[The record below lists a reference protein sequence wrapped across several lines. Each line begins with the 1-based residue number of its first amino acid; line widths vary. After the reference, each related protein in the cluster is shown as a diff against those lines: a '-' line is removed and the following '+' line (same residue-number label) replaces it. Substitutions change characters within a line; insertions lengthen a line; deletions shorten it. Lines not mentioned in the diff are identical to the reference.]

1 MQREGKRCGREKRK
15 GEGCEGSEGGST
27 YLSTP
32 NIDKERPNA
41 MNKVGDLL
49 NPKVEE
55 QARRAQCLRT
65 NRAMQCAGLQR
76 VVWALECTGLPAAV
90 PGRRREDSA
99 KGMRLAQYSRR
110 LSACRK
116 WAKSESELDGRYDPN
131 PKLPEEVLADLD
143 RLLPRTNRNKESA
156 SHHASRG

>member
-1 MQREGKRCGREKRK
+1 MEERK
-15 GEGCEGSEGGST
+15 GRGKSVNEAKAAQPIWAHRISIRS
-27 YLSTP
+27 
-32 NIDKERPNA
+32 DRR
-41 MNKVGDLL
+41 VGDFL